1 MPRSSEAAR
10 AEAHVA
16 LPAQVDL
23 HARPAANF
31 VRTAM
36 RFSSAIYVNTAEREV
51 DAKSLLSVL
60 SLGAKGGTILGLRA
74 LGEDADPAVAVLV
87 TTVSELRD

>member
-1 MPRSSEAAR
+1 VQTNSELGIAD
-10 AEAHVA
+10 AEVT
-16 LPAQVDL
+16 LPDQVDL

-36 RFSSAIYVNTAEREV
+36 RFSSSVSLTVGERQV

-60 SLGAKGGTILGLRA
+60 ALGARGGTRLGLRA
-74 LGEDADPAVAVLV
+74 LGDDAPEAIEALV
-87 TTVSELRD
+87 TTVRELRE